1 MLLWK
6 ANRVISSFLYLRELA
21 VMAECF
27 YWMCMHEGRRQVRV
41 PVRSD
46 HTSLCSLTDHKN
58 RVQTPRGSANRLNW
72 RGDDFQYQPFIG
84 ESQNKEAFKVAKR
97 HRSGWTMLE
106 EEGGRNRRHRL
117 VKFLR
122 LGLSEPSSHCACL
135 KCAAPA
141 PPEQVKAPG

>member
-1 MLLWK
+1 M
-6 ANRVISSFLYLRELA
+6 ISSFLYLRELA

-27 YWMCMHEGRRQVRV
+27 YWMCMHEGRRQVCV

-46 HTSLCSLTDHKN
+46 HTSLCSLTGHKN
-58 RVQTPRGSANRLNW
+58 HVQTPRGSARLNW

-84 ESQNKEAFKVAKR
+84 ESHIKEAFKVAKR
-97 HRSGWTMLE
+97 HRSGWMMVE

-117 VKFLR
+117 VKCIG
-122 LGLSEPSSHCACL
+122 LGFSVPSSHCVCL